1 MVADTI
7 NEVQKLIRGR
17 LTELEAEA
25 RRLRSVLSGLDG
37 ARRRAR
43 GPQRR
48 AGGPPAST
56 VRVRRA
62 PRGQRQAQFLDAVK
76 KKPGEPMAEIAREMD
91 VPPKQLYTIARRLR
105 EQGRIRKRGKG
116 FDIKQ

>member
-1 MVADTI
+1 MADTI
-7 NEVQKLIRGR
+7 NEVEKLIRGR

-37 ARRRAR
+37 GRRRAR
-43 GPQRR
+43 GGPQRR

-62 PRGQRQAQFLDAVK
+62 PRGQRQAQFLDAVTR
-76 KKPGEPMAEIAREMD
+76 KPGEPMAQIAREMD

-116 FDIKQ
+116 FAIKE